1 MYQSHIFLGKMM
13 CLSNTSQQVLS
24 HFYKDKSSWIP
35 LVIRGEMICI
45 DDYASAAQ
53 TERVSKETLV

>member
-1 MYQSHIFLGKMM
+1 M

-53 TERVSKETLV
+53 TERVNKETLV